1 MFRAEYVPLVEQ
13 EQLAHE
19 YLSLKQMI
27 ELVTE
32 ITKIFMERSLFYLE
46 NATPEQVHM
55 SWYLIM
61 LKKEIKEFVSTH
73 PFCTLTELYSR
84 AKRREIE
91 L

>member
-1 MFRAEYVPLVEQ
+1 MFHAEYVPLVEQ

-55 SWYLIM
+55 S
-61 LKKEIKEFVSTH
+61 
-73 PFCTLTELYSR
+73 
-84 AKRREIE
+84 
-91 L
+91 